1 KRDNSAWPKGAK
13 LSGFSSYHM
22 SRHSFATSVC
32 LSQGVP
38 IETLSQMMGH
48 QDIATTQIYAEI
60 TRTKINEDMSKL
72 AETIQGKYELPENDC
87 KIHKIRRNRR
97 FPERENNEDNI

>member
-1 KRDNSAWPKGAK
+1 
-13 LSGFSSYHM
+13 
-22 SRHSFATSVC
+22 
-32 LSQGVP
+32 
-38 IETLSQMMGH
+38 
-48 QDIATTQIYAEI
+48 
-60 TRTKINEDMSKL
+60 MSKL